1 MRIQGYSY
9 EQVTVEDVQ
18 THLYPHQA
26 AMYNEWKNYT
36 GFLLVTKTG
45 SGKTRAT
52 ALPVLKNH
60 ESAVFVYPT
69 NALIQDQSRAIQ
81 QLMDDEGITYRERTP
96 ETANEKVGTEEYEI
110 VQISAPTLA
119 AFAKAWGMGDKQKG
133 AALIRLIQQDKRK
146 IVLINPDI
154 LYLLYSLRY
163 PGSQEVLSHFQAYKT
178 IVFDEFHLYNGVE
191 LAHALF
197 LIFLAQRMDAF
208 QRVVLLSAT
217 PNEEIKTYLD
227 RLLSPFVI
235 DADVT
240 VPQPICGERMVTHD
254 VELNAL
260 PVPVATDVTSTAQSK
275 VIELQNELYQL
286 QTENQE
292 ANNTGDYVPCV
303 VILNSVVNAIA
314 LEDALVEAG
323 IPRTEIAPIRGL
335 SARSSRDVRGR
346 MLVIGTAA
354 IEVGIDFKTDY
365 LIFEAGNQ
373 ASFMQRFGRL
383 GRHSIGQAFLL
394 ATPRECEAVKL
405 LGDDISRDALER
417 GVKTI
422 YPGQDAKGWFVNTQ
436 CGAFTVL
443 AQAENFRSRI
453 IDDWSADETVKTEI
467 ETWLDAA
474 LTDYATKMRLTQMKR
489 ARLKLRRNPTWFEHY
504 KALDSF
510 RTSLPSIEVWDAR
523 EKFERGREPYYT
535 ADLQT
540 LLRRTTVHWND
551 KYQRMEVKKG
561 YDKWYQVYLYKSFTD
576 EHEEDCCGILRTT
589 ADYSVEDMQ
598 FMQEGHLT
606 SVSHVMAKQKYK
618 ERVAGHLFVL
628 VPEDLRHKLDWRL
641 AWFRCGSRGKYI
653 IAFDGDALLL
663 KEIYDRVLKE
673 GNGK

>member
-9 EQVTVEDVQ
+9 KQVAVEDVT

-26 AMYNEWKNYT
+26 AMYNEWQNHA

-60 ESAVFVYPT
+60 ESAVFAYPT

-96 ETANEKVGTEEYEI
+96 ETANERAGTEEYEI
-110 VQISAPTLA
+110 VQINAPTLS
-119 AFAKAWGMGDKQKG
+119 AFAKAWGMGEKQKG

-163 PGSQEVLSHFQAYKT
+163 RGSQEVLSHFQAYET

-197 LIFLAQRMDAF
+197 LIFLARRMGAF
-208 QRVVLLSAT
+208 HRVVLLSAT
-217 PNEEIKTYLD
+217 PNEEVKTYLD
-227 RLLSPFVI
+227 RLLNPFVV

-240 VPQPICGERMVTHD
+240 VPQPICGERTVAYN

-260 PVPVATDVTSTAQSK
+260 PVARDVVATAQSK
-275 VIELQNELYQL
+275 VFELRDELYRL
-286 QTENQE
+286 QTENRE
-292 ANNTGDYVPCV
+292 ANNAGDYVPCV

-314 LEDALVEAG
+314 LEDALVDAG

-335 SARSSRDVRGR
+335 SARSSRDVRGKT
-346 MLVIGTAA
+346 LVIGTAA

-383 GRHSIGQAFLL
+383 GRHSTGKAFLL
-394 ATPRECEAVKL
+394 ATPRECEAVKS
-405 LGDDISRDALER
+405 LGDDITRDALEE

-422 YPGQDAKGWFVNTQ
+422 YPGQDAKGWFVDTL
-436 CGAFTVL
+436 CGAFTIL

-474 LTDYATKMRLTQMKR
+474 LTGYATKMRLTQMKR
-489 ARLKLRRNPTWFEHY
+489 ARSKLRRKTTWFQHY
-504 KALDSF
+504 KELDSF
-510 RTSLPSIEVWDAR
+510 RTSLPSQEVWDVG
-523 EKFERGREPYYT
+523 EKERDRDWSYN
-535 ADLQT
+535 ADVKM
-540 LLRRTTVHWND
+540 LLTRAERLWYND
-551 KYQRMEVKKG
+551 KHDRLYVKG
-561 YDKWYQVYLYKSFTD
+561 YRKYRQVWFAKTFED
-576 EHEEDCCGILRTT
+576 EHEDECCGILRTT
-589 ADYSVEDMQ
+589 ADYSKEEMQ
-598 FMQEGHLT
+598 FIQEGHLT

-618 ERVAGHLFVL
+618 ERVTGRLFVL
-628 VPEDLRHKLDWRL
+628 APENLRHQLDWRL
-641 AWFRCGSRGKYI
+641 AWFRCGRSGQYI

-663 KEIYDRVLKE
+663 KEIYDRVLKQR
-673 GNGK
+673 NRQ

>member
-1 MRIQGYSY
+1 MKIQGYSY
-9 EQVTVEDVQ
+9 KQVAVEDVR
-18 THLYPHQA
+18 TRLYPHQA
-26 AMYNEWKNYT
+26 AMYNEWKNHT

-81 QLMDDEGITYRERTP
+81 QLMDDEEITYRERTP

-260 PVPVATDVTSTAQSK
+260 PVPVATDVTSTVQSK

-335 SARSSRDVRGR
+335 SARSSRNVKGKT
-346 MLVIGTAA
+346 LVIGTAA

-394 ATPRECEAVKL
+394 ATPRECEEVKS

-453 IDDWSADETVKTEI
+453 IDDWSADETMKAEI
-467 ETWLDAA
+467 EKWIDDT
-474 LTDYATKMRLTQMKR
+474 LTDYATQMCLTQMKR
-489 ARLKLRRNPTWFEHY
+489 ARLKLRRKPTWFEHY
-504 KALDSF
+504 KELDSF
-510 RTSLPSIEVWDAR
+510 RTSLPSQEVWDVR
-523 EKFERGREPYYT
+523 ERENERDWSYD
-535 ADLQT
+535 ADVRM
-540 LLRRTTVHWND
+540 LLTRAERLWYNEKHDRLYV
-551 KYQRMEVKKG
+551 KG
-561 YDKWYQVYLYKSFTD
+561 YGKYHQVWFAKTFDD
-576 EHEEDCCGILRTT
+576 EHKDECCGILRTT
-589 ADYSVEDMQ
+589 ADYSEEDMQ
-598 FMQEGHLT
+598 FIQEGHLT

-618 ERVAGHLFVL
+618 ERVTGHVFVL
-628 VPEDLRHKLDWRL
+628 VPEDLRHKLDWQL

-663 KEIYDRVLKE
+663 KEIYDRVR
-673 GNGK
+673 

>member
-9 EQVTVEDVQ
+9 KQVVVEDVK
-18 THLYPHQA
+18 TRLYPHQA
-26 AMYNEWKNYT
+26 AMYNEWPNHT

-60 ESAVFVYPT
+60 ESAVFAYPT

-81 QLMDDEGITYRERTP
+81 QLMDDEYIAYRELTP
-96 ETANEKVGTEEYEI
+96 QNATDKFGKEEYQL
-110 VQISAPTLA
+110 VQINAQTLVD
-119 AFAKAWGMGDKQKG
+119 FAKAWGMGEKQKG
-133 AALIRLIQQDKRK
+133 AALIRLIQQDKQK

-163 PGSQEVLSHFQAYKT
+163 RGSQEALSYLQAYKT

-197 LIFLAQRMDAF
+197 LIFLAQRMGAF

-217 PNEEIKTYLD
+217 PNEDVKTYLD
-227 RLLSPFVI
+227 RLLNPLVI
-235 DADVT
+235 DADVK
-240 VPQPICGERMVTHD
+240 VPQPVCGKRAVAYD

-260 PVPVATDVTSTAQSK
+260 PLPVTKDVVETAQSK
-275 VIELQNELYQL
+275 ILELQSELYRL
-286 QTENQE
+286 QTENWE
-292 ANNTGDYVPCV
+292 ANKAGDYVPCV

-314 LEDALVEAG
+314 LEDTLVEAG
-323 IPRTEIAPIRGL
+323 ISRTEIAPIRGL
-335 SARSSRDVRGR
+335 SARSSRDVRGKT
-346 MLVIGTAA
+346 LVIGTAA

-383 GRHSIGQAFLL
+383 GRHSAGQAFLL
-394 ATPRECEAVKL
+394 ADPREYQAVKS
-405 LGDDISRDALER
+405 LGDDISRDDLEQ
-417 GVKTI
+417 GIKTI
-422 YPGQDAKGWFVNTQ
+422 YPGQDAKEWFVDTQ

-453 IDDWSADETVKTEI
+453 IDDWPADESMKTEL
-467 ETWLDAA
+467 EAWLDAA
-474 LTDYATKMRLTQMKR
+474 LTDYATHMNLSQMKR
-489 ARLKLRRNPTWFEHY
+489 ARLKLRRKPTWFEHY

-510 RTSLPSIEVWDAR
+510 RTSLPSQEVWDVR
-523 EKFERGREPYYT
+523 EKENERDWSYD
-535 ADLQT
+535 ADVKM
-540 LLRRTTVHWND
+540 LLTRAERLWYNERHDRLYV
-551 KYQRMEVKKG
+551 KG
-561 YDKWYQVYLYKSFTD
+561 YGKYRQVWFAKTFDD
-576 EHEEDCCGILRTT
+576 EREDDCCGILRTT
-589 ADYSVEDMQ
+589 ADYSREDMQ

-618 ERVAGHLFVL
+618 ERVTGHVFVL
-628 VPEDLRHKLDWRL
+628 APIDLIPKLDWRL

-673 GNGK
+673 RNRK

>member
-9 EQVTVEDVQ
+9 EQVTVQDVT

-26 AMYNEWKNYT
+26 AMYNEWKNHT

-81 QLMDDEGITYRERTP
+81 QLMTDEGIIYSELTP
-96 ETANEKVGTEEYEI
+96 ATANDRVGREKYQL
-110 VQISAPTLA
+110 VQINAQSLTD
-119 AFAKAWGMGDKQKG
+119 FAKAWGMGEKQRGEALKRLLQQDKQK
-133 AALIRLIQQDKRK
+133 II
-146 IVLINPDI
+146 LINPDI

-163 PGSQEVLSHFQAYKT
+163 RNSAEILALFQAFET

-191 LAHALF
+191 FAHALF
-197 LIFLAQRMDAF
+197 LIFLAQRMGAF

-217 PNEEIKTYLD
+217 PNEEVQTYLD
-227 RLLSPFVI
+227 RLLNPFVI

-240 VPQPICGERMVTHD
+240 IPQPVCGERMVAYD
-254 VELNAL
+254 VELNVL
-260 PVPVATDVTSTAQSK
+260 PVARDVVETAQSK
-275 VIELQNELYQL
+275 VLELKNELCRL
-286 QTENQE
+286 QIENQE

-303 VILNSVVNAIA
+303 VILNSAVNAIA
-314 LEDALVEAG
+314 LEDALVELG

-335 SARSSRDVRGR
+335 SARSSRNVKGK

-365 LIFEAGNQ
+365 LIFEAGDQ

-383 GRHSIGQAFLL
+383 GRHSVGQAFLL
-394 ATPRECEAVKL
+394 ATPHECEKVQSS
-405 LGDDISRDALER
+405 LGDDISRDALEK
-417 GVKTI
+417 GVKI
-422 YPGQDAKGWFVNTQ
+422 ILPGQDAKGWFVDTQ

-453 IDDWSADETVKTEI
+453 IDDWSADEQMTTEI
-467 ETWLDAA
+467 GTWLGNT
-474 LTDYATKMRLTQMKR
+474 LTDYATKMRLIQMKR
-489 ARLKLRRNPTWFEHY
+489 ARLKLRRKPTWFEHY
-504 KALDSF
+504 KTLDSF
-510 RTSLPSIEVWDAR
+510 RTSLPSIEIWDAR

-540 LLRRTTVHWND
+540 LLRRTTVRWNE

-561 YDKWYQVYLYKSFTD
+561 YDKWYQVYFHKSFTD
-576 EHEEDCCGILRTT
+576 EHENDCCGILRTT
-589 ADYSVEDMQ
+589 ADYSEIDMQ
-598 FMQEGHLT
+598 FIQEGHLT

-618 ERVAGHLFVL
+618 ERVIGHVFVL
-628 VPEDLRHKLDWRL
+628 APIDLIPELDWRM

-663 KEIYDRVLKE
+663 KEIYDRLSKDR
-673 GNGK
+673 NA

>member
-9 EQVTVEDVQ
+9 KQVNVEGVN
-18 THLYPHQA
+18 TRLYPHQA
-26 AMYNEWKNYT
+26 AMYNKWPNHT

-52 ALPVLKNH
+52 ALPVLKSH

-81 QLMDDEGITYRERTP
+81 QLMEDEGITYRERTP
-96 ETANEKVGTEEYEI
+96 ETANERVGTEEYEI

-119 AFAKAWGMGDKQKG
+119 AFAKAWGMGEKQKG
-133 AALIRLIQQDKRK
+133 AALIKLIQQDKRK

-163 PGSQEVLSHFQAYKT
+163 RGSQEILSHFQAYKT

-191 LAHALF
+191 LAHVLF
-197 LIFLAQRMDAF
+197 LIFLAQRMGAF

-217 PNEEIKTYLD
+217 PNEEVKTHLD
-227 RLLSPFVI
+227 RLLKPFVV
-235 DADVT
+235 DADVN
-240 VPQPICGERMVTHD
+240 VPQPVCGERMVAHD
-254 VELNAL
+254 VELNVL
-260 PVPVATDVTSTAQSK
+260 PVARAVVETAQSK
-275 VIELQNELYQL
+275 VLELQSELYWL
-286 QTENQE
+286 RAENQE

-314 LEDALVEAG
+314 LEDALVESG

-335 SARSSRDVRGR
+335 SARSSRNVKGK

-365 LIFEAGNQ
+365 LIFEAGDQ

-383 GRHSIGQAFLL
+383 GRHNVGKAFLI
-394 ATPRECEAVKL
+394 ASPRECEAVKT
-405 LGDDISRDALER
+405 LGNDISRDTLEE
-417 GVKTI
+417 KLKNI
-422 YPGQDAKGWFVNTQ
+422 YPGQDAKGWFVDTQ

-453 IDDWSADETVKTEI
+453 IDDWSADPTVKAEI

-474 LTDYATKMRLTQMKR
+474 LTDYAAQMCLTQMKR
-489 ARLKLRRNPTWFEHY
+489 ARLKLRRKPTWFEHY
-504 KALDSF
+504 KELDSF
-510 RTSLPSIEVWDAR
+510 RTSLPSQEVWDVR
-523 EKFERGREPYYT
+523 ERGNERDWSYDADVRMLLTRAERLWYNENHDRLYVIGYGRYRRVWFARTFDDERE
-535 ADLQT
+535 
-540 LLRRTTVHWND
+540 N
-551 KYQRMEVKKG
+551 
-561 YDKWYQVYLYKSFTD
+561 
-576 EHEEDCCGILRTT
+576 DCCGILRTT
-589 ADYSVEDMQ
+589 ADYSREDMQ
-598 FMQEGHLT
+598 FMREGHLT
-606 SVSHVMAKQKYK
+606 SVSHVMARRQYN
-618 ERVAGHLFVL
+618 ERVTGHLFVL
-628 VPEDLRHKLDWRL
+628 APIDLIPELDWRI

-663 KEIYDRVLKE
+663 KEIYDRAR
-673 GNGK
+673 

>member
-26 AMYNEWKNYT
+26 AMYNEWKNHT

-81 QLMDDEGITYRERTP
+81 QLMTDEGITYSELTP
-96 ETANEKVGTEEYEI
+96 ATASNGVGTEEYQL
-110 VQISAPTLA
+110 VQINAQSLTD
-119 AFAKAWGMGDKQKG
+119 FAKAWRMGEKQRG
-133 AALIRLIQQDKRK
+133 DALKRLLQQDKRK
-146 IVLINPDI
+146 IILINPDI
-154 LYLLYSLRY
+154 LYFLYSLRY
-163 PGSQEVLSHFQAYKT
+163 RDSAEILALFQAFET

-197 LIFLAQRMDAF
+197 LIFLAQRMGAF

-217 PNEEIKTYLD
+217 PNEEVKTYLD
-227 RLLSPFVI
+227 RLLNPLVI
-235 DADVT
+235 DANVG
-240 VPQPICGERMVTHD
+240 VPQPVCGERMVAHD
-254 VELNAL
+254 VKLNVL
-260 PVPVATDVTSTAQSK
+260 PVARNVVETARSK
-275 VIELQNELYQL
+275 VLELQNELYRL
-286 QTENQE
+286 QTGNRE
-292 ANNTGDYVPCV
+292 ANEAGDYVPCV

-314 LEDALVEAG
+314 LEDVLVEAG
-323 IPRTEIAPIRGL
+323 IPRTDIAPIRGL
-335 SARSSRDVRGR
+335 SARSSRDVKGKR
-346 MLVIGTAA
+346 LVIGTAA

-365 LIFEAGNQ
+365 LIFEAGDQ

-383 GRHSIGQAFLL
+383 GRHSTGQAFLL
-394 ATPRECEAVKL
+394 ATPRECEAVKF
-405 LGDDISRDALER
+405 LGDDISRDALEE
-417 GVKTI
+417 GIKI
-422 YPGQDAKGWFVNTQ
+422 YPGQDAKGWFVDTQ

-474 LTDYATKMRLTQMKR
+474 LTDYTTKMGLTQMKR
-489 ARLKLRRNPTWFEHY
+489 ARLKLRRNPSWFEHY

-540 LLRRTTVHWND
+540 LLRRTTVHWNE

-576 EHEEDCCGILRTT
+576 EHEDECCGILRTT

-606 SVSHVMAKQKYK
+606 SVSHVMAKRKYK
-618 ERVAGHLFVL
+618 ERVTGHLFVL
-628 VPEDLRHKLDWRL
+628 VPIDLIPKLDWRL

-673 GNGK
+673 RR

>member
-354 IEVGIDFKTDY
+354 IEV
-365 LIFEAGNQ
+365 LQ
-373 ASFMQRFGRL
+373 PL
-383 GRHSIGQAFLL
+383 
-394 ATPRECEAVKL
+394 PR
-405 LGDDISRDALER
+405 
-417 GVKTI
+417 
-422 YPGQDAKGWFVNTQ
+422 
-436 CGAFTVL
+436 
-443 AQAENFRSRI
+443 
-453 IDDWSADETVKTEI
+453 
-467 ETWLDAA
+467 
-474 LTDYATKMRLTQMKR
+474 
-489 ARLKLRRNPTWFEHY
+489 
-504 KALDSF
+504 
-510 RTSLPSIEVWDAR
+510 
-523 EKFERGREPYYT
+523 
-535 ADLQT
+535 
-540 LLRRTTVHWND
+540 
-551 KYQRMEVKKG
+551 
-561 YDKWYQVYLYKSFTD
+561 
-576 EHEEDCCGILRTT
+576 
-589 ADYSVEDMQ
+589 
-598 FMQEGHLT
+598 
-606 SVSHVMAKQKYK
+606 
-618 ERVAGHLFVL
+618 
-628 VPEDLRHKLDWRL
+628 
-641 AWFRCGSRGKYI
+641 
-653 IAFDGDALLL
+653 
-663 KEIYDRVLKE
+663 
-673 GNGK
+673 

>member
-9 EQVTVEDVQ
+9 KQVTVEDVQ

-26 AMYNEWKNYT
+26 TMYNEWKNHT

-60 ESAVFVYPT
+60 KSAVFVYPT

-81 QLMDDEGITYRERTP
+81 QLMTDEGITYSELTP
-96 ETANEKVGTEEYEI
+96 ATARNRVGTEEYQL
-110 VQISAPTLA
+110 VQINAQSLTD
-119 AFAKAWGMGDKQKG
+119 FAKAWRMGEKQRG
-133 AALIRLIQQDKRK
+133 DALKRLLQQDKRK
-146 IVLINPDI
+146 IILINPDI
-154 LYLLYSLRY
+154 LYFLYSLRY
-163 PGSQEVLSHFQAYKT
+163 RDSTEILALFQAFDT

-197 LIFLAQRMDAF
+197 LIFLAQRMGAF

-217 PNEEIKTYLD
+217 PNEEVKTYLD
-227 RLLSPFVI
+227 QLLNPLVI

-240 VPQPICGERMVTHD
+240 VPQPICGEHTVAHD

-260 PVPVATDVTSTAQSK
+260 PVARDVVETAQSK
-275 VIELQNELYQL
+275 VLELQSKLYQL
-286 QTENQE
+286 QAENQE
-292 ANNTGDYVPCV
+292 TNNTGDYVPCV

-323 IPRTEIAPIRGL
+323 IPRTAIAPIRGL
-335 SARSSRDVRGR
+335 SARSSRDVRGK

-383 GRHSIGQAFLL
+383 GRHSTGQAFLL
-394 ATPRECEAVKL
+394 AKPRECEAVKS
-405 LGDDISRDALER
+405 LGDDISRDALEE

-422 YPGQDAKGWFVNTQ
+422 YPGQDAKGWFVDTQ

-443 AQAENFRSRI
+443 AQAENFRSQI
-453 IDDWSADETVKTEI
+453 IKDWSADEKMKTEI
-467 ETWLDAA
+467 GEWLDAA
-474 LTDYATKMRLTQMKR
+474 LTDYVTKMCLTQMKR

-504 KALDSF
+504 KELDSF
-510 RTSLPSIEVWDAR
+510 RTSLPSQEVWDVR
-523 EKFERGREPYYT
+523 EKENERDWSYD
-535 ADLQT
+535 ADVKM
-540 LLRRTTVHWND
+540 LLTRAERLWYNERHDRLYV
-551 KYQRMEVKKG
+551 KG
-561 YDKWYQVYLYKSFTD
+561 YGKYRQVWFAKTFDD
-576 EHEEDCCGILRTT
+576 EHEDECCGILRTT
-589 ADYSVEDMQ
+589 GDYSEEDMQ
-598 FMQEGHLT
+598 FIQEGHLT

-618 ERVAGHLFVL
+618 ERVTGHVFVL
-628 VPEDLRHKLDWRL
+628 APIDLIQKLDWRL

-663 KEIYDRVLKE
+663 KEIYDRVR
-673 GNGK
+673 

>member
-9 EQVTVEDVQ
+9 EQVIVEGV
-18 THLYPHQA
+18 TTRLYPHQA
-26 AMYNEWKNYT
+26 AMYNEWSNHT

-81 QLMDDEGITYRERTP
+81 QLMTDEGITYSEFTP
-96 ETANEKVGTEEYEI
+96 ATASDRVGREEYQL
-110 VQISAPTLA
+110 VQINAQSLTD
-119 AFAKAWGMGDKQKG
+119 FAKAWGMGEKQRGEALKRLLQQDKQK
-133 AALIRLIQQDKRK
+133 II
-146 IVLINPDI
+146 LINPDI

-163 PGSQEVLSHFQAYKT
+163 RNSAEILALFQAFET

-197 LIFLAQRMDAF
+197 LIFLAQRMGAF

-217 PNEEIKTYLD
+217 PNEEVKIYLD
-227 RLLSPFVI
+227 RLLNPFVI
-235 DADVT
+235 DADVN
-240 VPQPICGERMVTHD
+240 VPQPVCGERTVAHD

-260 PVPVATDVTSTAQSK
+260 SVAQNVVETAQSK
-275 VIELQNELYQL
+275 VLELKNELYRL
-286 QTENQE
+286 QIENQE
-292 ANNTGDYVPCV
+292 ASNTGDYVPCV

-314 LEDALVEAG
+314 LEDALVESG
-323 IPRTEIAPIRGL
+323 IPRTAIAPIRGL
-335 SARSSRDVRGR
+335 SARSSRDVRGK

-365 LIFEAGNQ
+365 LIFEAGDQ

-383 GRHSIGQAFLL
+383 GRHSVGQAFLL
-394 ATPRECEAVKL
+394 ATPHECEKVQS
-405 LGDDISRDALER
+405 LGDDISRDALEK
-417 GVKTI
+417 GVKII
-422 YPGQDAKGWFVNTQ
+422 YPGQDAKGWFVDTQ

-453 IDDWSADETVKTEI
+453 IDDWSADEPMKDEI
-467 ETWLDAA
+467 ETWLNDT
-474 LTDYATKMRLTQMKR
+474 LTDYAAKMCLTQMKR
-489 ARLKLRRNPTWFEHY
+489 AQLKLRRKPSWFEHY
-504 KALDSF
+504 KELDSF
-510 RTSLPSIEVWDAR
+510 RTSLPSQEVWDVR
-523 EKFERGREPYYT
+523 EKENERDWSYD
-535 ADLQT
+535 ADIKM
-540 LLRRTTVHWND
+540 LLTRAKRLWYND
-551 KYQRMEVKKG
+551 DHNRLYVKG
-561 YDKWYQVYLYKSFTD
+561 YGKYRQVWLSKTFEDKHED
-576 EHEEDCCGILRTT
+576 ECCGIPYTT
-589 ADYSVEDMQ
+589 ADYSVEDMK
-598 FMQEGHLT
+598 FIQEGHQT

-618 ERVAGHLFVL
+618 ERVTGHVFVL
-628 VPEDLRHKLDWRL
+628 APIDLIQKLDWRL

-663 KEIYDRVLKE
+663 KEIYDQVLKE
-673 GNGK
+673 RNG

>member
-9 EQVTVEDVQ
+9 KQVAVEDVRAP
-18 THLYPHQA
+18 LYPHQA
-26 AMYNEWKNYT
+26 AMCNEWDNHT
-36 GFLLVTKTG
+36 GFLIVTKTG

-96 ETANEKVGTEEYEI
+96 ETANERVGTEEYEI

-119 AFAKAWGMGDKQKG
+119 AFAKAWGMGEKQKG

-163 PGSQEVLSHFQAYKT
+163 RSSQEVLSHFQAYKT
-178 IVFDEFHLYNGVE
+178 IVFDEFHLYSGVE

-197 LIFLAQRMDAF
+197 LIFLAQRMGAF

-217 PNEEIKTYLD
+217 PNQEVKTYLN
-227 RLLSPFVI
+227 RLLSPLVI
-235 DADVT
+235 DADVN
-240 VPQPICGERMVTHD
+240 VPQPVCGERTVAHD

-260 PVPVATDVTSTAQSK
+260 SVVQEVVETAQSK
-275 VIELQNELYQL
+275 VLELRNELYRL
-286 QTENQE
+286 QTENRE
-292 ANNTGDYVPCV
+292 ANNVGDYVPCV

-335 SARSSRDVRGR
+335 SARSSRNVEGK

-365 LIFEAGNQ
+365 LIFEAGDQ

-383 GRHSIGQAFLL
+383 GRHSVGKAFLI
-394 ATPRECEAVKL
+394 ASPRECEAVKA
-405 LGDDISRDALER
+405 LGNDISRDVLEK

-422 YPGQDAKGWFVNTQ
+422 YPGQDAKGWFVDSQ

-443 AQAENFRSRI
+443 AQAENFRRRI
-453 IDDWSADETVKTEI
+453 IDDWSADKPMKAEI
-467 ETWLDAA
+467 ESWLDAT
-474 LTDYATKMRLTQMKR
+474 LTKYSEKMCLTQMKR
-489 ARLKLRRNPTWFEHY
+489 ARRKLKRKPIWFEHY
-504 KALDSF
+504 KELDSF
-510 RTSLPSIEVWDAR
+510 RTSLPSVEIWDAR
-523 EKFERGREPYYT
+523 EKFERGREPYYS
-535 ADLQT
+535 ADLKT
-540 LLRRTTVHWND
+540 LLTRTTVRWSE

-561 YDKWYQVYLYKSFTD
+561 YDKWHQVNLQKSFGD
-576 EHEEDCCGILRTT
+576 EREDDCCGILRTT
-589 ADYSVEDMQ
+589 ACYSREDMQ
-598 FMQEGHLT
+598 FMQAGHLT
-606 SVSHVMAKQKYK
+606 SVSHVMVKRKNK
-618 ERVAGHLFVL
+618 ERVTGNLFVL
-628 VPEDLRHKLDWRL
+628 APEYLRHQLDWRL
-641 AWFRCGSRGKYI
+641 AWFRCGKRGKYI
-653 IAFDGDALLL
+653 VAFDGDALLL

-673 GNGK
+673 RHEQ

>member
-9 EQVTVEDVQ
+9 EQVTIEDVQ
-18 THLYPHQA
+18 TRLYPHQA
-26 AMYNEWKNYT
+26 AMYDKWSNHT

-52 ALPVLKNH
+52 ALPVLKNR

-81 QLMDDEGITYRERTP
+81 QLMDDEGITYQERTP
-96 ETANEKVGTEEYEI
+96 ETANKKVGSEEYEI

-119 AFAKAWGMGDKQKG
+119 AFAKAWGMGEKQKG

-163 PGSQEVLSHFQAYKT
+163 RGSQEALSHFQAYKT

-191 LAHALF
+191 LAHVLF
-197 LIFLAQRMDAF
+197 LIFLAQRTNAF

-217 PNEEIKTYLD
+217 PNKEIKTYLN
-227 RLLSPFVI
+227 RLLTPQII
-235 DADVT
+235 DADVK
-240 VPQPICGERMVTHD
+240 VPQLVCGERTVAHD
-254 VELNAL
+254 VELNTL
-260 PVPVATDVTSTAQSK
+260 SVAKDVVETAQSK
-275 VIELQNELYQL
+275 VLELKNELCRF

-323 IPRTEIAPIRGL
+323 IPRTKIAPIRGL
-335 SARSSRDVRGR
+335 SARSSRDIRGK

-365 LIFEAGNQ
+365 LIFEAGDQ

-383 GRHSIGQAFLL
+383 GRHSVGQAFLL
-394 ATPRECEAVKL
+394 ATPRECEAVQS
-405 LGDDISRDALER
+405 LGDDISRDALEE

-422 YPGQDAKGWFVNTQ
+422 YPVQDAKGWFVDTQ

-443 AQAENFRSRI
+443 AQADNFRSRI
-453 IDDWSADETVKTEI
+453 IDDWSADATMKTEI
-467 ETWLDAA
+467 EKWLDAA
-474 LTDYATKMRLTQMKR
+474 LTDYATKMCITQMKR
-489 ARLKLRRNPTWFEHY
+489 ARLKLRRKPTWFEHY

-510 RTSLPSIEVWDAR
+510 RTSLPSIEVWEAR

-540 LLRRTTVHWND
+540 LLRRTAVRWNE
-551 KYQRMEVKKG
+551 KYQRMEIKKG
-561 YDKWYQVYLYKSFTD
+561 YNRWYQVYLYKSFTD

-589 ADYSVEDMQ
+589 ADYSEKDMQ

-618 ERVAGHLFVL
+618 ERVIGHLFVL
-628 VPEDLRHKLDWRL
+628 APEDLRHQLDWRL
-641 AWFRCGSRGKYI
+641 AWFRCGKRGQYI

-663 KEIYDRVLKE
+663 KAIYDRTVKE
-673 GNGK
+673 RNDT

>member
-26 AMYNEWKNYT
+26 AMYNEWKNHT

-52 ALPVLKNH
+52 ALPVLKNR
-60 ESAVFVYPT
+60 ESAVFAYPT

-81 QLMDDEGITYRERTP
+81 QLMNDEGISYRERTP
-96 ETANEKVGTEEYEI
+96 ETANEKVGIEEYEI

-119 AFAKAWGMGDKQKG
+119 AFAKAWGMGEKQKG

-163 PGSQEVLSHFQAYKT
+163 RGSQEALSHLQAYKT

-197 LIFLAQRMDAF
+197 LIFLAQRMGAF

-217 PNEEIKTYLD
+217 PNEEVKTYLD
-227 RLLSPFVI
+227 RLLNPLVI
-235 DADVT
+235 DAAVK
-240 VPQPICGERMVTHD
+240 VPQPVCGKRAIAHD
-254 VELNAL
+254 VELNTL
-260 PVPVATDVTSTAQSK
+260 PVIQEVVETAQAK
-275 VIELQNELYQL
+275 VLELQSELYRL
-286 QTENQE
+286 QTENRE
-292 ANNTGDYVPCV
+292 ANKVGDYVPCV

-314 LEDALVEAG
+314 LEDTLVEAG

-335 SARSSRDVRGR
+335 SARSSRDVRGK
-346 MLVIGTAA
+346 MLAIGTAA

-383 GRHSIGQAFLL
+383 GRHSTGQAFLL
-394 ATPRECEAVKL
+394 ATPRECEAVKS
-405 LGDDISRDALER
+405 LGDDISRDALEE
-417 GVKTI
+417 GIKTI
-422 YPGQDAKGWFVNTQ
+422 YPGQDAKGWFVDTQ

-453 IDDWSADETVKTEI
+453 IDDWSADEPMKAEI
-467 ETWLDAA
+467 EVWLDAA
-474 LTDYATKMRLTQMKR
+474 LTGYATQMCLTQMKR
-489 ARLKLRRNPTWFEHY
+489 ARLKLRRKPTWFKHY
-504 KALDSF
+504 KELDSF
-510 RTSLPSIEVWDAR
+510 RTSLPSQEVWDVR
-523 EKFERGREPYYT
+523 EKENERDWSYD
-535 ADLQT
+535 ADVKM
-540 LLRRTTVHWND
+540 LLTRAERLWYNEKHDRLYV
-551 KYQRMEVKKG
+551 KG
-561 YDKWYQVYLYKSFTD
+561 YGKYRQVWFAKTFDD
-576 EHEEDCCGILRTT
+576 EREDDCCGILRTT
-589 ADYSVEDMQ
+589 ANYSKEEMQ
-598 FMQEGHLT
+598 FLQEGHPT

-618 ERVAGHLFVL
+618 ERVTGHVFVL
-628 VPEDLRHKLDWRL
+628 VPIDLIPKLDWRL

-673 GNGK
+673 RR

>member
-1 MRIQGYSY
+1 MKIQGYSY
-9 EQVTVEDVQ
+9 KQVAVEDV
-18 THLYPHQA
+18 TTNLYPHQA
-26 AMYNEWKNYT
+26 AMYNEWKNHT

-60 ESAVFVYPT
+60 ESAVFAYPT

-96 ETANEKVGTEEYEI
+96 ETANERAGTEEYEI
-110 VQISAPTLA
+110 VQVSAQTLA
-119 AFAKAWGMGDKQKG
+119 EFAKAWGMGEKQKG

-163 PGSQEVLSHFQAYKT
+163 SGSQEALAHFQAYKT

-197 LIFLAQRMDAF
+197 LIFLAQRTGAF

-217 PNEEIKTYLD
+217 PNEEVKTYLD
-227 RLLSPFVI
+227 RLLNPFIV

-240 VPQPICGERMVTHD
+240 VPQPICGERTVAYD
-254 VELNAL
+254 VRLNAL
-260 PVPVATDVTSTAQSK
+260 PVAQDAVKTAQTK
-275 VIELQNELYQL
+275 VLEIRSELYRL
-286 QTENQE
+286 QTENRE

-303 VILNSVVNAIA
+303 VILNSVINAIA
-314 LEDALVEAG
+314 LEDAFVDAG

-335 SARSSRDVRGR
+335 SARSSRDVRGKT
-346 MLVIGTAA
+346 LVIGTAA

-365 LIFEAGNQ
+365 LIFEASNQ

-383 GRHSIGQAFLL
+383 GRHSTGQAFLL
-394 ATPRECEAVKL
+394 ATPRECEAVKS
-405 LGDDISRDALER
+405 LGDDISRNALEQ

-422 YPGQDAKGWFVNTQ
+422 YPGQDAKGWFVDTQ

-443 AQAENFRSRI
+443 SQAENFRSRI
-453 IDDWSADETVKTEI
+453 IDDWSADESTITEI

-474 LTDYATKMRLTQMKR
+474 LTEYAEQMGLTQMKR
-489 ARLKLRRNPTWFEHY
+489 ARLKLRRKPTWFEHY
-504 KALDSF
+504 KELASF
-510 RTSLPSIEVWDAR
+510 RTSLPSQEVWDVR
-523 EKFERGREPYYT
+523 EKENERDWSYD
-535 ADLQT
+535 ADVKM
-540 LLRRTTVHWND
+540 LLTRAERLWYNEKHDRLYV
-551 KYQRMEVKKG
+551 KG
-561 YDKWYQVYLYKSFTD
+561 YGRYRQVWFAKTFDD
-576 EHEEDCCGILRTT
+576 EREDDCCGILRTT
-589 ADYSVEDMQ
+589 AGYSREEMQ
-598 FMQEGHLT
+598 FIQEGHLT

-618 ERVAGHLFVL
+618 ERVTGRVFVL
-628 VPEDLRHKLDWRL
+628 APADLIPKLDWQL
-641 AWFRCGSRGKYI
+641 AWFKCGGLRGKYI

-663 KEIYDRVLKE
+663 KEIYEAEKKE
-673 GNGK
+673 RENRP

>member
-26 AMYNEWKNYT
+26 AMYNEWKNHT
-36 GFLLVTKTG
+36 GFLLMTKTG

-52 ALPVLKNH
+52 ALPILKNH

-96 ETANEKVGTEEYEI
+96 ETANERVGTEEYEI
-110 VQISAPTLA
+110 VQISALTLA
-119 AFAKAWGMGDKQKG
+119 AFAKAWRMGEKQKG
-133 AALIRLIQQDKRK
+133 DALIKLIGQEKRK

-163 PGSQEVLSHFQAYKT
+163 RGSPEVLSHFQAYKT

-197 LIFLAQRMDAF
+197 LIFWAQRMGAF

-217 PNEEIKTYLD
+217 PNEEVKTYLD
-227 RLLSPFVI
+227 RLLNPLII

-240 VPQPICGERMVTHD
+240 VPQPICGERTVAHD

-260 PVPVATDVTSTAQSK
+260 PVARDVVETAQSK
-275 VIELQNELYQL
+275 VLELQSKLYQL
-286 QTENQE
+286 QAENQE

-335 SARSSRDVRGR
+335 SARSSRDVSSK

-394 ATPRECEAVKL
+394 ATPRECEAVKS

-443 AQAENFRSRI
+443 AQAENFRNRI

>member
-9 EQVTVEDVQ
+9 EQVTVEDMQ
-18 THLYPHQA
+18 TRLYPHQA
-26 AMYNEWKNYT
+26 AMYNEWKNHA

-52 ALPVLKNH
+52 ALPVLKNR
-60 ESAVFVYPT
+60 ESAVFAYPT

-81 QLMDDEGITYRERTP
+81 QLMDDEGISYRERTP
-96 ETANEKVGTEEYEI
+96 ETANKKVGIEEYEI

-119 AFAKAWGMGDKQKG
+119 AFAKAWGMGEKQKG
-133 AALIRLIQQDKRK
+133 AALTRLIQQDKRK

-163 PGSQEVLSHFQAYKT
+163 RGSQEALAHLQAYKT

-197 LIFLAQRMDAF
+197 LIFLAQCMGAF

-227 RLLSPFVI
+227 RLLTPLVI
-235 DADVT
+235 DADVK
-240 VPQPICGERMVTHD
+240 VPQPVCGIRAVAHD

-260 PVPVATDVTSTAQSK
+260 PVVQDVVETARSKVLELQSK
-275 VIELQNELYQL
+275 LYRL
-286 QTENQE
+286 QTGNRE
-292 ANNTGDYVPCV
+292 ANEAGDYVPCV
-303 VILNSVVNAIA
+303 IILNSVVNAIA
-314 LEDALVEAG
+314 LEDVLVEAG
-323 IPRTEIAPIRGL
+323 IPRTDIAPIRGL
-335 SARSSRDVRGR
+335 SARSSRDVKGKR
-346 MLVIGTAA
+346 LVIGTAA

-383 GRHSIGQAFLL
+383 GRHSTGQAFLL
-394 ATPRECEAVKL
+394 ATPRECEAVKP
-405 LGDDISRDALER
+405 LGDDISRDTLEE

-422 YPGQDAKGWFVNTQ
+422 YPGQDAKGWFVDTQ

-474 LTDYATKMRLTQMKR
+474 LTDYTTKMGLTQMKR
-489 ARLKLRRNPTWFEHY
+489 ARLKLRRNPSWFEHY

-540 LLRRTTVHWND
+540 LLRRTTVHWNE

-576 EHEEDCCGILRTT
+576 EHEDECCGILRTT

-606 SVSHVMAKQKYK
+606 SVSHVMAKWKYK
-618 ERVAGHLFVL
+618 ERVTGHLFVL
-628 VPEDLRHKLDWRL
+628 APEHLRNKLDWRL

-673 GNGK
+673 RR

>member
-26 AMYNEWKNYT
+26 AMYNEWSNHT

-96 ETANEKVGTEEYEI
+96 ETANERVGTEEYEI
-110 VQISAPTLA
+110 VKISALTLA
-119 AFAKAWGMGDKQKG
+119 AFAKAWRMGEKQKG
-133 AALIRLIQQDKRK
+133 DALIKLIGQEKRK

-163 PGSQEVLSHFQAYKT
+163 RGSPEVLSHFQAYKT

-197 LIFLAQRMDAF
+197 LIFWAQRMGAF

-217 PNEEIKTYLD
+217 PNEEVKTYLD
-227 RLLSPFVI
+227 RLLNPFVI

-240 VPQPICGERMVTHD
+240 VPQPICGERTVAHD

-260 PVPVATDVTSTAQSK
+260 PVARDVVESAQSK
-275 VIELQNELYQL
+275 VLELQSKLYQL
-286 QTENQE
+286 QAEIQE
-292 ANNTGDYVPCV
+292 ANSTGDYVPCV

-335 SARSSRDVRGR
+335 SARSSRDVRGK

-394 ATPRECEAVKL
+394 AAPRECEAVKS
-405 LGDDISRDALER
+405 LGDDISRHALEE

-422 YPGQDAKGWFVNTQ
+422 YPGQDAKGWFVDTQ

-489 ARLKLRRNPTWFEHY
+489 ARSKLRRKTTWFEHY
-504 KALDSF
+504 KELDSF
-510 RTSLPSIEVWDAR
+510 RTSLPSQEVWDVG
-523 EKFERGREPYYT
+523 EKERDRDWSYN
-535 ADLQT
+535 ADVKM
-540 LLRRTTVHWND
+540 LLTRAERLWYND
-551 KYQRMEVKKG
+551 IHDRLYVKG
-561 YDKWYQVYLYKSFTD
+561 YRKYRQVWFAKTFED
-576 EHEEDCCGILRTT
+576 EHEDECCGILRTT
-589 ADYSVEDMQ
+589 ADYSKEEMQ
-598 FMQEGHLT
+598 FIQEGHLT

-618 ERVAGHLFVL
+618 ERVTGRLFVL
-628 VPEDLRHKLDWRL
+628 APEDLRHQLDWRL
-641 AWFRCGSRGKYI
+641 AWFRCGRRGQYI

-663 KEIYDRVLKE
+663 KEIYDRVLKQR
-673 GNGK
+673 NRQ